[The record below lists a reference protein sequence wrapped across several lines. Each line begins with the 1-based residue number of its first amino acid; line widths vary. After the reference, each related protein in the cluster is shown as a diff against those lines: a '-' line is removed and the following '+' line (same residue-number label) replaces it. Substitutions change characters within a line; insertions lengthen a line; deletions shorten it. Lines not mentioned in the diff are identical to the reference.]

1 MYSKL
6 VAGLVYIYK
15 YINKYIY
22 MISHA
27 MNLGQTKRRVSQIQ
41 QPYIQPLV
49 LKKLDL

>member
-1 MYSKL
+1 
-6 VAGLVYIYK
+6 
-15 YINKYIY
+15 